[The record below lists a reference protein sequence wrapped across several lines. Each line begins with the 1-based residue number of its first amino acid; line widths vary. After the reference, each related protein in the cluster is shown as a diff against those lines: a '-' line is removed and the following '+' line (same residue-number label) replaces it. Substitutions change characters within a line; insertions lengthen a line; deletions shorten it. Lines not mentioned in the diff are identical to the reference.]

1 MMDIKRTSTIIWCPN
16 LTKGQKI
23 RLHLIH
29 KCILLINLML
39 TAKKTFMKIIFI
51 TLDQPR
57 IMKSYT
63 HICMSKLSYIIGH
76 QIYEKLNISSP
87 LGMECN
93 NQWQPSNN
101 HNDYLTKNISCHYP
115 KMLGFEMIL
124 IFLFFLLLSKQD
136 EDRMVHYTKRITV
149 VREKI

>member
-1 MMDIKRTSTIIWCPN
+1 MYFA
-16 LTKGQKI
+16 
-23 RLHLIH
+23 H
-29 KCILLINLML
+29 KSN
-39 TAKKTFMKIIFI
+39 ADSKKTFMKIIFI
-51 TLDQPR
+51 TLEQPR
-57 IMKSYT
+57 TMKTYT
-63 HICMSKLSYIIGH
+63 HICMSELSYIIGH
-76 QIYEKLNISSP
+76 QIHEKLNISSP

-124 IFLFFLLLSKQD
+124 IFLFFLFLSKQD

-149 VREKI
+149 VREKIWRLRVREAMVLVDTEQFVLLGPILEDFR